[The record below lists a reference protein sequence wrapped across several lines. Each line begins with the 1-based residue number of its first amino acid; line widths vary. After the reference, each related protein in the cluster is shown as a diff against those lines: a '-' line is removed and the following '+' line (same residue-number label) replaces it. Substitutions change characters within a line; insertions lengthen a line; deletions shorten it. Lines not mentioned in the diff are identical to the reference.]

1 MVTPEVA
8 PPGRDDPPTRAAPSD
23 PPAAPPSTGHRARRG
38 LREQARIARILGLT
52 GALLMGIS
60 ALGSGA
66 FPVPNPLN
74 GLRVIG
80 LPARNVTL
88 AIAVTYA
95 GLLMVVTAW
104 LWIARMLT
112 TRGARHPAPERRE
125 LSRTAI
131 LWGVP
136 LALAPPMFS
145 KDIYSYLAQSAT
157 LARGIDPYS
166 IGPAQALGIDD
177 PLVRGIPTVWRDT
190 PAPYGPLF
198 LGLGRG
204 ITALSGDN
212 VVLGIL
218 EHRLLALAG
227 VALLVWVLPRLAS
240 RFDLDAGLV
249 LWLGAANPL
258 VLFHMVSGIHN
269 ESIMLPLMLLGLWVM
284 LGRDDTVQP
293 WWRITAGAAL
303 IVAAAS
309 VKLPALLALGFVGV
323 YLVRRRGGRLVD
335 WAVTTAW
342 LSAIAAAV
350 LTFFSLATGLGFN
363 WVRGLSAPSALIS
376 PMSISTN
383 LGLLAGQVGR
393 LAGLGDHLDTTMG
406 LMRSLFVLPIVVI
419 VVVLLLGCLRGTVD
433 PVTGTGLGLGAV
445 VLLGPVVH
453 PWYLFWALL
462 PLVVTRAMPFYRRGL
477 LLLSVVLALVVPP
490 TGADFFFRGFQLPL
504 AITAGAV
511 MYALA
516 LYVVARLIRAPGGA
530 AADGPGGPDH
540 PDDADDADGAGTP
553 GDAPTGTRASSD
565 TEPAR

>member
-23 PPAAPPSTGHRARRG
+23 PPATPPSTGHPARRG

-74 GLRVIG
+74 GLCVIG
-80 LPARNVTL
+80 LPSRNVTL

-112 TRGARHPAPERRE
+112 TRGAHHPAPERRE
-125 LSRTAI
+125 LGRTAI

-157 LARGIDPYS
+157 LARGIDPYT
-166 IGPAQALGIDD
+166 IGVAQALGIDD
-177 PLVRGIPTVWRDT
+177 PLTGGVPTIWRDT

-198 LGLGRG
+198 LGLGRI
-204 ITALSGDN
+204 ITALSGEN
-212 VVLGIL
+212 VVLGIF
-218 EHRLLALAG
+218 EHRVLALIG
-227 VALLVWVLPRLAS
+227 VAMLVWVLPRLAA

-258 VLFHMVSGIHN
+258 VLFHLVSGIHN
-269 ESIMLPLMLLGLWVM
+269 ESLMIPLMLVGIYVM
-284 LGRDDTVQP
+284 LGRDDVVQP
-293 WWRITAGAAL
+293 WWRITLGAAL

-309 VKLPALLALGFVGV
+309 VKLPALLALGFAGV
-323 YLVRRRGGRLVD
+323 YLIHLRGGRLVD
-335 WAVTTAW
+335 WAVMTSWLTAV
-342 LSAIAAAV
+342 AGV
-350 LTFFSLATGLGFN
+350 VFTFFSFATGLGFN
-363 WVRGLSAPSALIS
+363 WLKGLSAPSEILSWMSVSTDIGLI
-376 PMSISTN
+376 
-383 LGLLAGQVGR
+383 AGQVGR
-393 LAGLGDHLDTTMG
+393 LAGLGDHTEATLDLARG
-406 LMRSLFVLPIVVI
+406 LFVVPIVII
-419 VVVLLLGCLRGTVD
+419 VVVLLLACLRGRID
-433 PVTGTGLGLGAV
+433 PLTGTGAGLGAV

-462 PLVVTRAMPFYRRGL
+462 PLVATRAMPRYRRAM
-477 LLLSVVLALVVPP
+477 LLLSAFLALVVPP
-490 TGADFFFRGFQLPL
+490 TGADFIFRAFQLPL
-504 AITAGAV
+504 AIIAGIV
-511 MYALA
+511 MFALS
-516 LYVVARLIRAPGGA
+516 LLVVYRLLRAPKA
-530 AADGPGGPDH
+530 AAASDGTAETVP
-540 PDDADDADGAGTP
+540 
-553 GDAPTGTRASSD
+553 
-565 TEPAR
+565 

>member
-23 PPAAPPSTGHRARRG
+23 PPATPPSTGHRARRG

-80 LPARNVTL
+80 LPSRNVTL

-112 TRGARHPAPERRE
+112 TRGAHHPAPERRE
-125 LSRTAI
+125 LGRTAI

-157 LARGIDPYS
+157 LARGSTRTRSVRRRRSASTTRWSADPD
-166 IGPAQALGIDD
+166 GLARHPRALRPAVPRPRPRDHRA
-177 PLVRGIPTVWRDT
+177 VRE
-190 PAPYGPLF
+190 
-198 LGLGRG
+198 
-204 ITALSGDN
+204 N

-218 EHRLLALAG
+218 EHRLLALLG
-227 VALLVWVLPRLAS
+227 VALMVWVLPRLAS

-269 ESIMLPLMLLGLWVM
+269 ESIMLPLLLLGLWVM

-293 WWRITAGAAL
+293 WWRITGGAAL
-303 IVAAAS
+303 VVAAAS

-323 YLVRRRGGRLVD
+323 YLVRRRGGRLLD
-335 WAVTTAW
+335 WAVMTAW

-363 WVRGLSAPSALIS
+363 WVRGLSAPSVLIS

-393 LAGLGDHLDTTMG
+393 LAGLGDHTETTMG
-406 LMRSLFVLPIVVI
+406 LMRSLFVLPIAVI
-419 VVVLLLGCLRGTVD
+419 VVVLLLGCLRGKVD

-477 LLLSVVLALVVPP
+477 LLLSVVLALAVPP

-504 AITAGAV
+504 AITAGAA
-511 MYALA
+511 MYTLA
-516 LYVVARLIRAPGGA
+516 LYVVARLIRSPGG
-530 AADGPGGPDH
+530 DTGDTGDTVSPG
-540 PDDADDADGAGTP
+540 A
-553 GDAPTGTRASSD
+553 TRAPSD
-565 TEPAR
+565 PEPAR

>member
-8 PPGRDDPPTRAAPSD
+8 PPGRDDPPTRPAPSGP
-23 PPAAPPSTGHRARRG
+23 PPAGTRPARRG

-52 GALLMGIS
+52 GAILMGIS

-74 GLRVIG
+74 GLRLIG
-80 LPARNVTL
+80 LPSRNVTL

-112 TRGARHPAPERRE
+112 ARGARHPAPERRE
-125 LSRTAI
+125 LGRTAM
-131 LWGVP
+131 LWAAP

-157 LARGIDPYS
+157 LARGIDPYA

-204 ITALSGDN
+204 ITALSGEN

-218 EHRLLALAG
+218 EHRVLALAG

-269 ESIMLPLMLLGLWVM
+269 ESIMLPLLLLGLWVV
-284 LGRDDTVQP
+284 LGRDRVVQP
-293 WWRITAGAAL
+293 WWRITAGAVL

-323 YLVRRRGGRLVD
+323 YLVRLRGGRLAD
-335 WAVTTAW
+335 WAVMTAW
-342 LSAIAAAV
+342 LSAVAAAV

-363 WVRGLSAPSALIS
+363 WVRGLSAPSVLIS

-393 LAGLGDHLDTTMG
+393 LAGLGDHTDTTMA
-406 LMRSLFVLPIVVI
+406 LMRGLFVIPIAI
-419 VVVLLLGCLRGTVD
+419 VVVALLLGCLRGTVD
-433 PVTGTGLGLGAV
+433 PVTGTGAGLGAV

-462 PLVVTRAMPFYRRGL
+462 PLVATRAMPLYRRGL
-477 LLLSVVLALVVPP
+477 LLLSAVLAVVVPP
-490 TGADFFFRGFQLPL
+490 TGADFIFRGFQLPL
-504 AITAGAV
+504 AIVAGVV
-511 MYALA
+511 MFALS
-516 LYVVARLIRAPGGA
+516 LLVVARLLRTRA
-530 AADGPGGPDH
+530 AAPQPARDP
-540 PDDADDADGAGTP
+540 
-553 GDAPTGTRASSD
+553 
-565 TEPAR
+565 EPAR

>member
-8 PPGRDDPPTRAAPSD
+8 PPGRNDSPTRAAPPATATGPTGPTD
-23 PPAAPPSTGHRARRG
+23 RKPPAARRG

-66 FPVPNPLN
+66 YPVPNPLH

-112 TRGARHPAPERRE
+112 ARGAKHPAPERRE
-125 LSRTAI
+125 LTRTA
-131 LWGVP
+131 LMWGIP

-157 LARGIDPYS
+157 LARGIDPYT

-177 PLVRGIPTVWRDT
+177 PLTRGIPTIWRDT

-198 LGLGRG
+198 LGLGRI
-204 ITALSGDN
+204 ITALSGEN
-212 VVLGIL
+212 VVLGIF
-218 EHRLLALAG
+218 EHRMLALIG
-227 VALLVWVLPRLAS
+227 VAVLVWVLPRLAA

-258 VLFHMVSGIHN
+258 VLFHLVSGIHN
-269 ESIMLPLMLLGLWVM
+269 ESIMIPLMLLGIYVM
-284 LGRDDTVQP
+284 LGRDDVLQP
-293 WWRITAGAAL
+293 WWRITLGAAL
-303 IVAAAS
+303 IVAGAS

-323 YLVRRRGGRLVD
+323 YLIHLRGGRLVD
-335 WAVTTAW
+335 WAVMTTW
-342 LSAIAAAV
+342 LTAV
-350 LTFFSLATGLGFN
+350 AGVVFSFFSFATGLGFN
-363 WVRGLSAPSALIS
+363 WLKGLSAPSEILS
-376 PMSISTN
+376 WMSVSTDV
-383 LGLLAGQVGR
+383 GLLAGQVGR
-393 LAGLGDHLDTTMG
+393 LAGLGDHTEATLALARGM
-406 LMRSLFVLPIVVI
+406 FVVPIVVI
-419 VVVLLLGCLRGTVD
+419 VVVLLLACLRGRID
-433 PVTGTGLGLGAV
+433 PLTGTGAGLGAV

-462 PLVVTRAMPFYRRGL
+462 PLVATRAMPRYRRAM
-477 LLLSVVLALVVPP
+477 LLLSAFLALVVPP
-490 TGADFFFRGFQLPL
+490 TGADFIFRAFQLPL
-504 AITAGAV
+504 AIIAGIV
-511 MYALA
+511 MFALS
-516 LYVVARLIRAPGGA
+516 LLVVYRLLRAPKATAASGGTA
-530 AADGPGGPDH
+530 E
-540 PDDADDADGAGTP
+540 T
-553 GDAPTGTRASSD
+553 AP
-565 TEPAR
+565 

>member
-8 PPGRDDPPTRAAPSD
+8 PTGRDDSSTRAAPAPGS
-23 PPAAPPSTGHRARRG
+23 ARSTRKPPSARRG

-66 FPVPNPLN
+66 FPAPHPLN

-112 TRGARHPAPERRE
+112 ARGARHPAPERRE
-125 LSRTAI
+125 LTRTA
-131 LWGVP
+131 LMWGIP

-157 LARGIDPYS
+157 LARGIDPYT
-166 IGPAQALGIDD
+166 IGPAQALGVDD
-177 PLVRGIPTVWRDT
+177 PLTRGIPTIWRDT

-198 LGLGRG
+198 LGLGRV
-204 ITALSGDN
+204 ITAFSGEN
-212 VVLGIL
+212 VVLGIFQ
-218 EHRLLALAG
+218 HRILMLLG
-227 VALLVWVLPRLAS
+227 VALLVWVLPRLAR

-258 VLFHMVSGIHN
+258 VLFHMISGIHN
-269 ESIMLPLMLLGLWVM
+269 ESVMIPLMLLGLYVM

-293 WWRITAGAAL
+293 WWRITGGAAL
-303 IVAAAS
+303 IVAGAS

-335 WAVTTAW
+335 WAVMTSWLTAV
-342 LSAIAAAV
+342 AAV
-350 LTFFSLATGLGFN
+350 VFTFFSLITGLGFN
-363 WVRGLSAPSALIS
+363 WLRGLSAPSEILS
-376 PMSISTN
+376 WMSISTDV
-383 LGLLAGQVGR
+383 GLLAGQVGR
-393 LAGLGDHLDTTMG
+393 LAGLGDHTEGTLTIARG
-406 LMRSLFVLPIVVI
+406 LFVIPMVIV
-419 VVVLLLGCLRGTVD
+419 VVVLLLGCLRGKVD
-433 PVTGTGLGLGAV
+433 PVTGTGAGLGAV

-453 PWYLFWALL
+453 PWYLFWGLL
-462 PLVVTRAMPFYRRGL
+462 PLVATRAMPRYRRAM
-477 LLLSVVLALVVPP
+477 LLLSAFLALVVPP
-490 TGADFFFRGFQLPL
+490 TGADFIFRAFQLPL
-504 AITAGAV
+504 AIAAALV
-511 MYALA
+511 MFALT
-516 LYVVARLIRAPGGA
+516 LLVVRRLLRAPA
-530 AADGPGGPDH
+530 QPD
-540 PDDADDADGAGTP
+540 PDP
-553 GDAPTGTRASSD
+553 APA
-565 TEPAR
+565 P